1 MAEIITNDDA
11 QYAYDIVKTI
21 CTEVGPGLPG
31 TPQER
36 ERAAI
41 LKKELES
48 HLGAGNVVVEE
59 FTVAPAAFV
68 GGLPIC
74 ALFILIAALL
84 NISVGRLTGVLPWLV
99 AIAALA
105 LSIFPL
111 LSFVLEFLLGYEF
124 TDRFFSKKQS
134 QNVAGALRR
143 PGTQE
148 VKRLLIVSGHHDS
161 ALEHT
166 WLNLLGGVGFYVA
179 SATMLIG
186 FVVMPVMIII
196 QLAGLITGNAGIV
209 RTGTL
214 GWVLLVYPIVPC
226 IIAALFFSR
235 GRKGGGV
242 VPGAADNLSASAL
255 AVALCRFLVR
265 NPSTIPADTEIR
277 FISFGSEEA
286 GVRGSR
292 RYVER
297 HLDELKRLDVRVL
310 NSEMVAHPEIGI
322 LTSEASGTVRTSPEM
337 VKSAVAAAERAGVP
351 YKVKPASFGVGGD
364 ANPFCKAGLK
374 ATTLLCYRYPQQ
386 WEAWYHQRT
395 DRPDVLT
402 MEPLLNVL
410 KLAFEWVRNGGE

>member
-1 MAEIITNDDA
+1 VAEVITNDDA

-48 HLGAGNVVVEE
+48 HLGAGNVAVEE

-84 NISVGRLTGVLPWLV
+84 NISVGRLTGVLSWLV

-124 TDRFFSKKQS
+124 TDPFYPKKQS
-134 QNVAGALRR
+134 QNVAGSLRK
-143 PGTQE
+143 PGTQN

-186 FVVMPVMIII
+186 FIVMPVMTII
-196 QLAGLITGNAGIV
+196 QLAGLIAGNAGIV
-209 RTGTL
+209 RSGTL

-226 IIAALFFSR
+226 IIAALFYSG

-242 VPGAADNLSASAL
+242 VPGAADNLSASAI
-255 AVALCRFLVR
+255 AVALCRFLVE
-265 NPSTIPADTEIR
+265 NPAYIPADTEIR

-292 RYVER
+292 RYAQR
-297 HLDELKRLDVRVL
+297 HLDELKRLDARVL
-310 NSEMVAHPEIGI
+310 NFEMVAHPEIGI
-322 LTSEASGTVRTSPEM
+322 LTSEANGTVKTSPEM

-351 YKVKPASFGVGGD
+351 YKVKSASFGTGCD
-364 ANPFCKAGLK
+364 AAPFSKAGLK
-374 ATTLLCYRYPQQ
+374 ATTLLSFKYPQQ

-395 DRPDVLT
+395 DTPDVLT